1 MPTLSAITRTIIGK
15 QVKTL
20 RHSGSVPAVI
30 YGHDRQPGMLTI
42 DGASF
47 DKVYRQVG
55 ESTLVDLVVDGGSP
69 VKVLVQDV
77 QLDPSTSRVKHID
90 FHQLRMDEMVE
101 VDIKLKFVGEAPAVK
116 GLGGVLV
123 KAVPELKVKCLP
135 VDLVHEIEVDISIL
149 KEFDIDIKVSD
160 ITLPKGITVLSPSM
174 NEVVVTVTAPR
185 SEAELAALKTD
196 ATAAAG
202 DVSQVEAVKQ
212 KPAEEGEAA
221 SAPDKGVKAEKK
233 SKE

>member
-1 MPTLSAITRTIIGK
+1 M
-15 QVKTL
+15 
-20 RHSGSVPAVI
+20 
-30 YGHDRQPGMLTI
+30 
-42 DGASF
+42 
-47 DKVYRQVG
+47 
-55 ESTLVDLVVDGGSP
+55 
-69 VKVLVQDV
+69 
-77 QLDPSTSRVKHID
+77 
-90 FHQLRMDEMVE
+90 
-101 VDIKLKFVGEAPAVK
+101 DIKLKFVGEAPAVK

-160 ITLPKGITVLSPSM
+160 IKLPKGITVFSPSM

-221 SAPDKGVKAEKK
+221 AATDKGAKAEKK